1 MFKNGDLGAE
11 DIINTYNDNISLL
24 EKIPGKN
31 DEEKAENAQLKT
43 DIETVFISS
52 KVASCETLLEL
63 YTPRFNANPDD
74 LALVTNIARMM
85 SNTDGCQD
93 NDLYLNAVTAM
104 YRLDPSYNSA
114 YFLYRLNSVRGN
126 AADAIKYLEEAIASP
141 DSDTITDANYNYEL
155 AAFCYKNGQNVKAA
169 DAARKAVELDESLAG
184 KSYMLLGTIWGSI
197 RCGGNEI
204 ENRAPYWVA
213 VDYLQR
219 ARTADPS
226 LADEANRLIGQYSRY
241 FPATADAFMYD
252 VQDGQSYTVSCGGL
266 RATTTVR
273 TQK

>member
-1 MFKNGDLGAE
+1 MDKDVLRNIIREGQE
-11 DIINTYNDNISLL
+11 DI
-24 EKIPGKN
+24 
-31 DEEKAENAQLKT
+31 
-43 DIETVFISS
+43 
-52 KVASCETLLEL
+52 ASVQFEL
-63 YTPRFNANPDD
+63 YKRPFSFEENGRYVLT
-74 LALVTNIARMM
+74 
-85 SNTDGCQD
+85 G
-93 NDLYLNAVTAM
+93 
-104 YRLDPSYNSA
+104 
-114 YFLYRLNSVRGN
+114 VRH
-126 AADAIKYLEEAIASP
+126 
-141 DSDTITDANYNYEL
+141 
-155 AAFCYKNGQNVKAA
+155 
-169 DAARKAVELDESLAG
+169 AG